1 MVGVAGSNPVVS
13 TSIQHTFL
21 IRDAEECRELAPAL
35 EFVLAEALGFL
46 ASRIHGSRVFQKQL
60 RLLFCFLRLKN
71 NDSSTTPGRL
81 EASF

>member
-35 EFVLAEALGFL
+35 EFILAEALGFL
-46 ASRIHGSRVFQKQL
+46 RRHDV
-60 RLLFCFLRLKN
+60 CFK
-71 NDSSTTPGRL
+71 SSFGCFFIFYDRKK
-81 EASF
+81 S

>member
-35 EFVLAEALGFL
+35 EFILAEARAFYVVMTCVSKSSFG
-46 ASRIHGSRVFQKQL
+46 
-60 RLLFCFLRLKN
+60 CFFIFYDRKK
-71 NDSSTTPGRL
+71 S
-81 EASF
+81 